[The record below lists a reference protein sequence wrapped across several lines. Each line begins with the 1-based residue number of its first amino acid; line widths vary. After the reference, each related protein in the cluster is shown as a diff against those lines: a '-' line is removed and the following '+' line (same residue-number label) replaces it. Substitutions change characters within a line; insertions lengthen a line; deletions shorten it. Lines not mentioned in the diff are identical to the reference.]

1 MPDSPDPRE
10 SDPRDAVATRVDAGK
25 GEAWFIRRL
34 LVVAVFVLVA
44 VVVWRLSLILVLAFG
59 ATLLSLVLR
68 GLASRIARN
77 FSIRESAAL
86 AAIVTLMFAL
96 LGLIA
101 WRFGSQI
108 TAQFEELAE
117 RLPEISTRLLTQLG
131 SHPLGLYLLQQ
142 VQGVNLT
149 GATSIAAA
157 GIERVATI
165 ASHALAYFILMLF
178 AGIYIAAQPQ
188 LYRRG
193 VLRLVPMARRERA
206 STFLDV
212 AASKLQRW
220 LLGQLVVMT
229 VVGVLIGL
237 GLWLLGVRAAFA
249 LGLIDGLMTFVPIVG
264 PTLASIPALLMALSQ
279 GPMLAVYTLVLFLG
293 VHTIEGNL
301 VTPLVQSHAVSL
313 PPVLT
318 LFAALS
324 FGLLLGP
331 LAVLFAAPLAVL
343 MLVAFRMLYIED
355 VLGEKFTDAD

>member
-1 MPDSPDPRE
+1 MPDSSDPRE
-10 SDPRDAVATRVDAGK
+10 PRNDVAARSESVSA
-25 GEAWFIRRL
+25 EARFVRRL
-34 LVVAVFVLVA
+34 LVIAAFVLLA

-68 GLASRIARN
+68 GVAAKIARI
-77 FSIRESAAL
+77 FSIGERTAL
-86 AAIVTLMFAL
+86 AAVVAVLFAL
-96 LGLIA
+96 LGLVG
-101 WRFGSQI
+101 WRFGAQI
-108 TAQFEELAE
+108 AAQFEELAE

-131 SHPLGLYLLQQ
+131 GHPLGLYVLQQ
-142 VQGVNLT
+142 VQGVSLT
-149 GATSIAAA
+149 GATGIAAA
-157 GIERVATI
+157 GLARVATI
-165 ASHALAYFILMLF
+165 ASHGLGYSALMLF

-193 VLRLVPMARRERA
+193 VLRLVPMSRRDRA
-206 STFLDV
+206 SVFLDV
-212 AASKLQRW
+212 AAAKLQRW
-220 LLGQLVVMT
+220 LMGQLVVMT
-229 VVGVLIGL
+229 VVGVLIAL

-249 LGLIDGLMTFVPIVG
+249 LGLIDGLLTFVPIVG

-293 VHTIEGNL
+293 VHMVEGNL
-301 VTPLVQSHAVSL
+301 VTPVVQSHAVSL

-355 VLGEKFTDAD
+355 VLGERITGAD